1 MENIPILGWSI
12 QSFNKCISI
21 GILNSSCGLLVL
33 FTFFIIFGILNAI
46 EDYNKKFIKLSL
58 LFASLNLIYLA
69 YYLDNNYDISI
80 IWLCLI
86 YVSAIASLVNFL
98 TSTVGD
104 KRINKIVKKIP
115 DRFIKIIVTIP
126 YVAIFVGIL
135 YLLNDFLNNQ
145 FANKTLVEIAKSTL
159 DALTN
164 TALTAGSIILGLIAL
179 VVILGILIGIVM
191 FFGSKIV
198 SHIENILKIE
208 NEFERKWKTLIFV
221 LISLGLLYLAANI
234 EKHYFPFGDI
244 TIFST
249 LFIIFGFI
257 SVLTYIFMFIGIIFD
272 KIKKILDYF
281 TDKYR

>member
-115 DRFIKIIVTIP
+115 DRFIKIIVMTP

-145 FANKTLVEIAKSTL
+145 FANKTLVEVVKSTL
-159 DALTN
+159 DTLTN
-164 TALTAGSIILGLIAL
+164 TASTAGSIILGLIAL

-191 FFGSKIV
+191 FFGSK
-198 SHIENILKIE
+198 
-208 NEFERKWKTLIFV
+208 
-221 LISLGLLYLAANI
+221 
-234 EKHYFPFGDI
+234 
-244 TIFST
+244 
-249 LFIIFGFI
+249 
-257 SVLTYIFMFIGIIFD
+257 
-272 KIKKILDYF
+272 
-281 TDKYR
+281 

>member
-98 TSTVGD
+98 TNTVGD

-115 DRFIKIIVTIP
+115 DRFIKIIVMIP

-145 FANKTLVEIAKSTL
+145 FANKTLVEVVKSTL
-159 DALTN
+159 DTLTN
-164 TALTAGSIILGLIAL
+164 TASTAGSIILGLIAL

-198 SHIENILKIE
+198 SRIENILKIE

-249 LFIIFGFI
+249 LLIIFGFI

>member
-86 YVSAIASLVNFL
+86 YFSAIASLVNFL

-115 DRFIKIIVTIP
+115 DRFIKIIVMIP
-126 YVAIFVGIL
+126 YVAIFVGLL

-145 FANKTLVEIAKSTL
+145 FANKTLVEVAKSTL

-164 TALTAGSIILGLIAL
+164 TASTAGSIILGLIAI
-179 VVILGILIGIVM
+179 VVIFGILIGVVM

-198 SHIENILKIE
+198 NRIENILNIE
-208 NEFERKWKTLIFV
+208 NEFERKWKALIFV
-221 LISLGLLYLAANI
+221 LISIGLLYLAANI

-244 TIFST
+244 TFFST

-257 SVLTYIFMFIGIIFD
+257 SVFTYIFTFIGIIFD
-272 KIKKILDYF
+272 KIKKILDYL

>member
-1 MENIPILGWSI
+1 MENIPILGWFI

-86 YVSAIASLVNFL
+86 YFSAIASLVNFL

-115 DRFIKIIVTIP
+115 DRFIKIIVMIP
-126 YVAIFVGIL
+126 YVAIFVGLL

-145 FANKTLVEIAKSTL
+145 FANKTLVEVAKSTL

-164 TALTAGSIILGLIAL
+164 TASTAGSIILGLIAI
-179 VVILGILIGIVM
+179 VVIFGILIGVVM

-198 SHIENILKIE
+198 NRIENILNIE
-208 NEFERKWKTLIFV
+208 NEFERKWKALIFV
-221 LISLGLLYLAANI
+221 LISIGLLYLAANI

-244 TIFST
+244 TFFST
-249 LFIIFGFI
+249 LFIIFGSISAFI
-257 SVLTYIFMFIGIIFD
+257 YIFTFIGIIFD
-272 KIKKILDYF
+272 KIKKILDYL

>member
-1 MENIPILGWSI
+1 MENIPILGWFI

-86 YVSAIASLVNFL
+86 YFSAIASLVNFL

-115 DRFIKIIVTIP
+115 DRFIKIIVMIP
-126 YVAIFVGIL
+126 YVAIFVGLL

-145 FANKTLVEIAKSTL
+145 FANKTLVEVAKSTL

-164 TALTAGSIILGLIAL
+164 TASTAGSIILGLIAI
-179 VVILGILIGIVM
+179 VVIFGILIGVVM

-198 SHIENILKIE
+198 NRIENILNIE
-208 NEFERKWKTLIFV
+208 NEFERKWKALIFV
-221 LISLGLLYLAANI
+221 LISIGLLYLAANI

-244 TIFST
+244 TFFST
-249 LFIIFGFI
+249 LFIIFGSISAFI
-257 SVLTYIFMFIGIIFD
+257 YIFTFIGIIFD

>member
-115 DRFIKIIVTIP
+115 DRFIKIIVMTP

-145 FANKTLVEIAKSTL
+145 FANKTLVEVVKSTL
-159 DALTN
+159 DTLTN
-164 TALTAGSIILGLIAL
+164 TASTAGSIILGLIAL

-198 SHIENILKIE
+198 SRIENILKIE